1 MTTNSMK
8 TYKVKFIFFK
18 LYKSVELSALNL
30 SDAEK
35 EVCNMYSIPI
45 LMKTKYHFKTI
56 LVK

>member
-1 MTTNSMK
+1 MR

-18 LYKSVELSALNL
+18 LYKSIELSAHNV

-35 EVCNMYSIPI
+35 EVCEKYGISQQ
-45 LMKTKYHFKTI
+45 MKQKCGFKTT

>member
-1 MTTNSMK
+1 MK

-18 LYKSVELSALNL
+18 LYKSVELSALSL

-45 LMKTKYHFKTI
+45 LMKAKYHFKTI

>member
-1 MTTNSMK
+1 MK

-18 LYKSVELSALNL
+18 LYKSVELSALSL

-35 EVCNMYSIPI
+35 EVCNMYSIPMS
-45 LMKTKYHFKTI
+45 MKTKYYFKTT

>member
-1 MTTNSMK
+1 MK

-18 LYKSVELSALNL
+18 LYKSVELSALSL

-35 EVCNMYSIPI
+35 EVCEKYSISQQ
-45 LMKTKYHFKTI
+45 MKQKCGFKTT